1 MTRPTDKPLPLL
13 TVDDVAESLQSSAK
27 TVRRLIEHGDL
38 PHLRVGRLV
47 RVRPEDFERFIKE
60 RLS

>member
-1 MTRPTDKPLPLL
+1 MKSPTPRHLPLL
-13 TVDDVAESLQSSAK
+13 TVDDVAEALQSSTK

-47 RVRPEDFERFIKE
+47 RVRPEDFERFIKA
-60 RLS
+60 RLY